1 VQLPQDIL
9 AAVEERDLDRF
20 GVTALAIAVD
30 SGGDG
35 YQKSWGVPVDATF
48 RVASLTKP
56 IVAAAAM
63 RLVEQRKL
71 SLDEP
76 LTGLRLPWAGITL
89 RHLLSHQA
97 GLAHDW
103 SKPLAFYGEGDDA
116 LQRMADDE
124 AVGAPVGPGRLF
136 SYSNPGYWLTGALIE
151 RATGKPF
158 EDSLRELVLEPL
170 GMERTGFAPI
180 EPSVPS
186 DLPYPR
192 ARRPSGGLYSCVE
205 DLRRF
210 AWLLTGGWAS
220 QSPLSR
226 ESIEEMQTPQIA
238 VGPDGG
244 YGLGLGV
251 VHGRGCPTIEH
262 GGAVAGIR
270 AQLIVAQASSYVLL
284 TNSDRGHF
292 LINRLLGSVG
302 LALHLPPEV
311 AVSKADLEALEGM
324 FREPLGTTIRVTP
337 RDGGIELTLAGEDGS
352 AHLRPASPTRFVVR
366 EGDDQGDWAEFFE
379 DGRLMRYDTLFER
392 VA

>member
-9 AAVEERDLDRF
+9 GAVEERDLERF

-30 SGGDG
+30 DGGDG
-35 YQKSWGVPVDATF
+35 YQEAWGVPVETTF
-48 RVASLTKP
+48 RVASITKP

-63 RLVEQRKL
+63 RLVEEGRL
-71 SLDEP
+71 ALDEP
-76 LTGLRLPWAGITL
+76 LTGLRLPWEAITL

-97 GLAHDW
+97 GLAYDW
-103 SKPLAFYGEGDDA
+103 SKPLASYGEGDDA
-116 LQRMADDE
+116 LQLMAGDE
-124 AVGAPVGPGRLF
+124 AIGAPIGPGRYF
-136 SYSNPGYWLTGALIE
+136 SYSNPGYWLAGALIE

-158 EDSLRELVLEPL
+158 EDALRELVLEPL

-186 DLPYPR
+186 ELPYPR
-192 ARRPSGGLYSCVE
+192 ARRPSGGLYSCVD

-210 AWLLTGGWAS
+210 ARLLSSGSG
-220 QSPLSR
+220 PLSPG
-226 ESIEEMQTPQIA
+226 SVEEMQTPQIA
-238 VGPDGG
+238 VGPEGD

-251 VHGRGCPTIEH
+251 VRGRGQRTIEH
-262 GGAVAGIR
+262 GGAVAAIR
-270 AQLIVAQASSYVLL
+270 TQLLVVPEEGMSFVML

-311 AVSKADLEALEGM
+311 EVSEADLAAVAGM
-324 FREPLGTTIRVTP
+324 FREPLGTTVRITP
-337 RDGGIELTLAGEDGS
+337 RDGGIDVES
-352 AHLRPASPTRFVVR
+352 AHFRPAAPTRFVVR
-366 EGDDQGDWAEFFE
+366 DGDEKGDWAEFFE